1 MAIEISVLAQNPDVT
16 IEDASTFLG
25 ADAPT
30 AGTLSMYSVVALKNY
45 CTTDSVL
52 DGETISGGTF

>member
-1 MAIEISVLAQNPDVT
+1 MAIEISVIAQNPDVT
-16 IEDASTFLG
+16 IEDSSTFLG
-25 ADAPT
+25 ADSPT

-45 CTTDSVL
+45 MTIDSVL